1 MLLIILFTV
10 IFETGLNALMNWLK
24 NEGLTVFVRVVDKVT
39 GELMILGTISF
50 TILMII
56 EATLD
61 APQDNWFLKSIP
73 MLELAHIW
81 IFTIGVLFAVL
92 AIAWLAIATADRLRW
107 MSFDILPREALTQ
120 TILAMTVAEQRISQ
134 TGGAVGR
141 RIEMWRTIWCPTRS
155 TELIDFHVLRRFFLA
170 KYFPLLSEV
179 YGEDLALTPARAD
192 KSFRFGRLLNRLM
205 EAKVQE
211 QMEVSATAWVI
222 FVVVLAV
229 GVTLNW
235 VAATDADSQQSLR
248 WLNFALSW
256 GVCGVVIVLAATL
269 RLLRRAF
276 LVEAVK
282 QLGFGNG
289 TTHVDVV
296 RELVNKAFRNE
307 YATVRSDEELCAKE
321 QMDAGA
327 IGSATKR
334 VRTPP
339 PPAGRKQA
347 KVEAL
352 AAERAAATDAPS
364 TPSSAKRAH
373 RRMSNAG
380 VALVLT
386 CDKAAA
392 VLRRTSTSLGGE
404 VDNHAT
410 PSGQQRE
417 FPPTPANR
425 SASARGWF
433 DGAIS
438 PGTAQELHSAAGSLS
453 ESPTMQWLR
462 ALKSPSKRGRVLAV
476 LVPKITEKAVLFQLG
491 LISFVLILGIPEGL
505 GLREGVNYKG
515 GSDFDPYV
523 GILFF
528 VLLSLLPS
536 VFGLLVLQPMVL
548 KDATLLS
555 SCLCSEEHKRALLH
569 GMHERIVGE
578 QELRLRFINLVIT
591 QGAGAVDFLFESEKM
606 TRLLDAPNVK
616 RKLRKSH
623 WVASSDN
630 TVTST
635 ANQGFIL
642 SVASELHNMWRGAR
656 RRLSDG
662 TFDPRIKTIN
672 GVKYDIAN
680 LTFLE
685 LPKELQ
691 RSNFE
696 SAKNV
701 CDSLD
706 VAIRRGC
713 ELDEAFVEWASDEL
727 HENWIEHN
735 KSWADESQLVAY
747 IELSDEEKEKDR
759 VIVLAALDVYEKNMA
774 VQPIDPASVVTI
786 AMFGKALK
794 LWGVELLAIDLKV
807 MWELFA
813 PQGQIQCLTIA
824 RLQEQVDKYTRQLRS
839 SKQMV
844 AGLARMRIRLGAI
857 RTSKRAM
864 EIAQLVVA
872 DAARGAADLHL
883 AGMSTE
889 EIAQQLCGNVMYNIK
904 AELMKEAEVFRRGVG
919 RIFPKRN
926 AEPAAM
932 RRKSSV
938 LRSAARAGLA
948 SVRLAPLTPEK
959 LEAQRA
965 IHVRVEEDAPI
976 DISTAA
982 DPALDAPV
990 GTYNDV
996 MRRGYRPVSRLINRG
1011 NCTSA
1016 TSWEYSLA
1024 AKLHNEWRSKRP
1036 VLSGGTIEP
1045 RLMHVD
1051 DVKYDIAN
1059 LAFAALP
1066 VELQASNYNAARCAA
1081 KSLDDAK
1088 RRGQPFDDAFIEW
1101 AAARQHDDWCVAD
1114 VLVLAPRLNITRR
1127 RLAALLPSHCTCRL
1141 RLAHVRACVRV
1152 RSHAR
1157 FLSHPPSGLSAS
1169 KTSRGR
1175 IRVSSLTSAFSKKM
1189 RSLRIGT
1196 SCIVPS
1202 NHAQSARSSP
1212 PPWAKAIPYS
1222 RHTQAGQMPTQ
1233 QIRGEPKWW
1242 SPVVAVATRQTR
1254 CTCCRAHQAAA
1265 ERAVT
1270 PCREL
1275 SLHPNRAP
1283 PP

>member
-1 MLLIILFTV
+1 MLAIILFTV
-10 IFETGLNALMNWLK
+10 IFETGLHALMHWLR
-24 NEGLTVFVRVVDKVT
+24 NEGLTVFVHVVDKVT

-50 TILMII
+50 AILMVI

-61 APQDNWFLKSIP
+61 VPPDNWFLRSIP

-81 IFTIGVLFAVL
+81 IFAIGVLFAVL

-107 MSFDILPREALTQ
+107 MSFDILTREVLTQ
-120 TILAMTVAEQRISQ
+120 TILAMTVAEQRVSQ
-134 TGGAVGR
+134 AGGAIGR
-141 RIEMWRTIWCPTRS
+141 RIEVWRTIWCPTRS
-155 TELIDFHVLRRFFLA
+155 TELIDFHVLRRYFLA

-211 QMEVSATAWVI
+211 QMEVSPTSWVM
-222 FVVVLAV
+222 FVVVLLG

-235 VAATDADSQQSLR
+235 VAAKDGDSQQSLR

-256 GVCGVVIVLAATL
+256 GVCAVVIILAATL

-282 QLGFGNG
+282 QLGFDDG

-307 YATVRSDEELCAKE
+307 YVAVLSDEELRAKS
-321 QMDAGA
+321 QMEGEAV
-327 IGSATKR
+327 GSAVKR
-334 VRTPP
+334 ARTPP
-339 PPAGRKQA
+339 PPAGRQQA

-352 AAERAAATDAPS
+352 AAERVASDAPA
-364 TPSSAKRAH
+364 TPLSAKRAQRQ
-373 RRMSNAG
+373 RRVSHAG
-380 VALVLT
+380 MTLVLNI
-386 CDKAAA
+386 DKAAA
-392 VLRRTSTSLGGE
+392 VVRRTSISLGGE
-404 VDNHAT
+404 VDDHAT
-410 PSGQQRE
+410 PGGQLRN
-417 FPPTPANR
+417 FPPTPVNS
-425 SASARGWF
+425 SAPAGGWF
-433 DGAIS
+433 DGAMS
-438 PGTAQELHSAAGSLS
+438 PRTAQKEPSAADVLRD
-453 ESPTMQWLR
+453 SPTMKWLQ
-462 ALKSPSKRGRVLAV
+462 ALMSPSKRGQVLAV

-505 GLREGVNYKG
+505 GLRKGVNYKG
-515 GSDFDPYV
+515 SSEFDPYV

-569 GMHERIVGE
+569 DMHERIVGE
-578 QELRLRFINLVIT
+578 EELRLRFINLVVK

-606 TRLLDAPNVK
+606 TRLLGAPNVK

-642 SVASELHNMWRGAR
+642 SVASELHDMWRGAR

-662 TFDPRIKTIN
+662 TFEPRIKTIN

-706 VAIRRGC
+706 AAIRRGC
-713 ELDEAFVEWASDEL
+713 ELDGAFVEWASDEL
-727 HENWIEHN
+727 HENWIVHN
-735 KSWADESQLVAY
+735 KSWADESQLVPY

-759 VIVLAALDVYEKNMA
+759 VIVLAALAVYEKNMA
-774 VQPIDPASVVTI
+774 VQPIDPTSVVTI

-794 LWGVELLAIDLKV
+794 IWGLELLAIDLKV
-807 MWELFA
+807 MWEAFA

-839 SKQMV
+839 SNQMV

-864 EIAQLVVA
+864 QIAQFVLA
-872 DAARGAADLHL
+872 DAARGVAGLHA

-889 EIAQQLCGNVMYNIK
+889 EIAQQLCGNVVDNIK
-904 AELMKEAEVFRRGVG
+904 AELIKEAEVFRRGVG
-919 RIFPKRN
+919 RIFPKDN
-926 AEPAAM
+926 VEPAAT
-932 RRKSSV
+932 RRKSSM

-948 SVRLAPLTPEK
+948 SARLAPLTPEEI
-959 LEAQRA
+959 EAQLA
-965 IHVRVEEDAPI
+965 KHAEKDAPL
-976 DISTAA
+976 DITTAA
-982 DPALDAPV
+982 DPALGASG

-996 MRRGYRPVSRLINRG
+996 MRRGGRPVSRLIERSNAA
-1011 NCTSA
+1011 SA

-1024 AKLHNEWRSKRP
+1024 AKLHDEWRSKRP
-1036 VLSGGTIEP
+1036 ILSDGAIEP
-1045 RLMHVD
+1045 RCVYVG

-1088 RRGQPFDDAFIEW
+1088 LRGQPLDDAFIEW
-1101 AAARQHDDWCVAD
+1101 AAARQHDDWCVI
-1114 VLVLAPRLNITRR
+1114 LLSSPRLT
-1127 RLAALLPSHCTCRL
+1127 SHLHSTP
-1141 RLAHVRACVRV
+1141 RV
-1152 RSHAR
+1152 RTRVYTHACTH
-1157 FLSHPPSGLSAS
+1157 S
-1169 KTSRGR
+1169 SRC
-1175 IRVSSLTSAFSKKM
+1175 L
-1189 RSLRIGT
+1189 
-1196 SCIVPS
+1196 P
-1202 NHAQSARSSP
+1202 HSP
-1212 PPWAKAIPYS
+1212 P
-1222 RHTQAGQMPTQ
+1222 QG
-1233 QIRGEPKWW
+1233 
-1242 SPVVAVATRQTR
+1242 
-1254 CTCCRAHQAAA
+1254 
-1265 ERAVT
+1265 
-1270 PCREL
+1270 
-1275 SLHPNRAP
+1275 
-1283 PP
+1283 